1 MTAKLLYQLDTDW
14 TPSVFD
20 SVVGFDG
27 GADHVIG
34 HANVTPGNVAPLV
47 DGAIYTR
54 GPKEKRFSAL
64 FVGGSNL
71 EQGEAVLRAVTE
83 RFFGK
88 FRVSVMIDSNGCN
101 TTAAAGVALLA
112 KAAPL
117 SGKRAVVLAG
127 TGPVGMRAAALLA
140 LEGAQV
146 LITGRRRDKTEA
158 AAAAINARF
167 GVTVEAVE
175 ATDNASRAA
184 AVRGARIIFA
194 AGAAGQSLL
203 DEPAWKDEHSVEMV
217 ADLNPQPPLGL
228 AGMDAM
234 DKARE
239 YHGKIA
245 FGALGIG
252 GLKLKLHRACIAKL
266 FETHDQVFDAHEIYL
281 LAREMA

>member
-27 GADHVIG
+27 GADHVLG
-34 HANVTPGNVAPLV
+34 HANVTAENVAPLV

-54 GPKEKRFSAL
+54 GPKEKRFTAL

-71 EQGEAVLRAVTE
+71 EHGEAVLHAVTK

-117 SGKRAVVLAG
+117 AGKRAMVLAG

-146 LITGRRRDKTEA
+146 LITGRKRDKTEA
-158 AAAAINARF
+158 AAAAIGARF

-175 ATDNASRAA
+175 AADNAARAE
-184 AVRGARIIFA
+184 AVRGAQIIFA
-194 AGAAGQSLL
+194 AGAAGQGLL
-203 DEPAWKDEHSVEMV
+203 DEQAWKSEQSVEMV

-234 DKARE
+234 DKARD
-239 YHGKIA
+239 YDGKIA

-266 FETHDQVFDAHEIYL
+266 FETHDQMFDAHEIYL

>member
-20 SVVGFDG
+20 SVVAFDG

-34 HANVTPGNVAPLV
+34 HAQVTAANVAPLV

-54 GPKEKRFSAL
+54 GPKEKRFTAL

-71 EQGEAVLRAVTE
+71 ETGEAVLHAITQ

-88 FRVSVMIDSNGCN
+88 FRVSVMLDSNGCN

-112 KAAPL
+112 KSAPL
-117 SGKRAVVLAG
+117 TGKRAVVLAG

-146 LITGRRRDKTEA
+146 TITGRKLDKTEA
-158 AAAAINARF
+158 AAAAIGTRF
-167 GVTVEAVE
+167 GVQITAV
-175 ATDNASRAA
+175 AAADNAARAD
-184 AVRGARIIFA
+184 AVREAQIIFA
-194 AGAAGQSLL
+194 AGASGQILL
-203 DEPAWKDEHSVEMV
+203 EEAAWKSSPTVERV

-234 DKARE
+234 DKARD
-239 YHGKIA
+239 YDGKIA

-252 GLKLKLHRACIAKL
+252 GLKLRLHRACIGRL
-266 FETHDQVFDAHEIYL
+266 FEAADQCLDAHEIYQ